1 MSKLGKERN
10 GKGYVVVTT
19 ADGTKK
25 KLDKRS
31 DEYKR
36 YILPKQKN
44 KRSTNTPTVG
54 VRGGLYTGG
63 SSTGT
68 TQM

>member
-1 MSKLGKERN
+1 MSKLGKSRN
-10 GKGYVVVTT
+10 GKGYVIVTT
-19 ADGTKK
+19 SDGTKK

-36 YILPKQKN
+36 YILPKQKG

-54 VRGGLYTGG
+54 VKGGLYTGG

>member
-1 MSKLGKERN
+1 MSKLGKDRN
-10 GKGYVVVTT
+10 GKGYVIVT
-19 ADGTKK
+19 ASDGKK
-25 KLDKRS
+25 HKLDKRS

-36 YILPKQKN
+36 YILQKQKSE
-44 KRSTNTPTVG
+44 STTKTPTVG
-54 VRGGLYTGG
+54 VKGGLYTGG

>member
-1 MSKLGKERN
+1 MSKLGKARDK
-10 GKGYVVVTT
+10 KGYVIVTT
-19 ADGTKK
+19 SDGTQK

-44 KRSTNTPTVG
+44 KRSTNMPTVG

-63 SSTGT
+63 SSTGE